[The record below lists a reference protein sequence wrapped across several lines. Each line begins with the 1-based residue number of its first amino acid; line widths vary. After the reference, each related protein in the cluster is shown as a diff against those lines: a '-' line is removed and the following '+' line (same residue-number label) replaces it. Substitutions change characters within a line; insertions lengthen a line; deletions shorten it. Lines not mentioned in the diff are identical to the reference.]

1 MMTIDYKE
9 ILHADDIT
17 FAIAQQRQFFIQD
30 FLNESK
36 NEDNFDSM
44 KILMELY
51 DSYWN
56 SRMDLLVKNGLSEQ
70 LAIRNIVERSIVE
83 AVFNQQLESSKKND
97 S

>member
-17 FAIAQQRQFFIQD
+17 FAIAQQRTLFIQD

-44 KILMELY
+44 KTLMELY
-51 DSYWN
+51 DTYWN
-56 SRMDLLVKNGLSEQ
+56 SRIDLLVKNGLSEQ
-70 LAIRNIVERSIVE
+70 LAIRDIVERSIIE
-83 AVFNQQLESSKKND
+83 AAFSQHISCES
-97 S
+97 